1 MTTRPR
7 LSVAIITRDEAH
19 RIARCLQAVDFADEI
34 VVLDSG
40 STDGTAELA
49 RTLGA
54 QVVVDPHFPGFGAQ
68 KNRALAM
75 ASGDWVLSIDADE
88 VVTAALRDA
97 IVAAIAQPRGCCG
110 FWIRRRSTWCG
121 RPIYH
126 GDWRDDRVLRL
137 FARGAARFSDDL
149 VHERV
154 LCPTPH
160 GELAGWLLHDSVDSP
175 ADAQAKMLRY
185 ARLGAEKLR
194 AKGKGGLVA
203 ACTHAFWTF
212 MRGYLMRGGLL
223 DGRAGLAIAATNA
236 RGTYLRY
243 RWAAL
248 PPAQLPPLDAQLPQ
262 PNALSSQPS
271 ARSSSPNAQPLPPSA
286 QLSPD
291 TRPLQAQ
298 ALRTHSMSDRSCSP

>member
-1 MTTRPR
+1 MTIRPR

-49 RTLGA
+49 RALGA

-88 VVTAALRDA
+88 VVTAELREA
-97 IVAAIAQPRGCCG
+97 IAATIAQPRGCNG

-121 RPIYH
+121 QPIHH

-160 GELAGWLLHDSVDSP
+160 GELAGWLLHDSVDSR

-194 AKGKGGLVA
+194 AGGRGGLVA

-212 MRGYLMRGGLL
+212 VRGYFVRGGLL
-223 DGRAGLAIAATNA
+223 DGRAGLEIAATNA

-243 RWAAL
+243 RWAGL
-248 PPAQLPPLDAQLPQ
+248 PQAQLPPLDAQPPQ
-262 PNALSSQPS
+262 PKV
-271 ARSSSPNAQPLPPSA
+271 QPLPSDA
-286 QLSPD
+286 QQP
-291 TRPLQAQ
+291 PPMQAR
-298 ALRTHSMSDRSCSP
+298 RTQSLSDRSCSP